1 MTDLTDKEQP
11 EPVSPDPVYVQ
22 EQKVLA
28 SLPTALVWVATNQR
42 ILWCNRQFRD
52 LCDTDKLINEKFYIP
67 LGRPELRGPDFCPF
81 DTIRRTHKP
90 SFTVLCQQKA
100 GRFLNMTITP
110 VLDDKSSILN
120 FVVELRDVTDQY
132 QEEVFS
138 IKLRE
143 AGKELADMSHNDIT
157 KLSSVERANI
167 LRAKITH
174 YAKEILKYDTIEV
187 RLLSQR
193 EPGRLEPLLAIGM
206 GEAAIKRR
214 LYAKQE
220 GNGITG
226 WVAYHGKSY
235 LMEDPMEDIFYI
247 EGIPGAQS
255 SITVPLLYHDKVIGT
270 FNVESKQ
277 RHAFT
282 VSDLK
287 RLEIYAADV
296 AYAVHTLDLISFEEK
311 DIAFRSI
318 ETLYCDIYTPL
329 NLTLGECTMLQQKM
343 LEYGEIKQE
352 PTVDNLKETIVEM
365 REKIDESLRTIQNN
379 ARKIQDVFQ
388 KHVANITPELPRQE
402 SEIDCGAYEIL
413 RNKRILMID
422 ADESLGPHLSRLL
435 FYYGCTVETVGDGNN
450 ALKTIETTR
459 YDAFICNVKIPDMS
473 AYTFYEQVCE
483 ILQLKFVPFIFM
495 TGYGHDGGHVMTRAK
510 TAGVKGYIFKPFKLP
525 QLLSNL
531 KMVISTAESENQ

>member
-1 MTDLTDKEQP
+1 MIDSLPPKISEHAHI
-11 EPVSPDPVYVQ
+11 Q
-22 EQKVLA
+22 EQKVLENI
-28 SLPTALVWVATNQR
+28 PTAIVWVGTDQK
-42 ILWCNRQFRD
+42 ILWYNPQFRD
-52 LCDTDKLINEKFYIP
+52 LCDTDNLIDNRFYIP

-90 SFTVLCQQKA
+90 SFTVLCQKKS
-100 GRFLNMTITP
+100 GRFLNMNTKPI
-110 VLDDKSSILN
+110 LDNNNNIVN

-132 QEEVFS
+132 QEEVFK

-143 AGKELADMSHNDIT
+143 AGKELADVTQNDVA
-157 KLSSVERANI
+157 KLSAIERINI
-167 LRAKITH
+167 LRAKITR
-174 YAKEILKYDTIEV
+174 YTKEILKYDTIEI

-193 EPGRLEPLLAIGM
+193 EPGILEPLLAMGM
-206 GEAAIKRR
+206 TETAVKRR
-214 LYAKQE
+214 LYARQE

-235 LMEDPMEDIFYI
+235 LMEDPTEDIFYI

-255 SITVPLLYHDKVIGT
+255 SITVPLLYHGKVIGT

-277 RHAFT
+277 RNAFNE
-282 VSDLK
+282 SDMR

-296 AYAVHTLDLISFEEK
+296 AYAIHTLELISFEEK

-318 ETLYCDIYTPL
+318 ETLYCDIYAPL
-329 NLTLGECTMLQQKM
+329 NLTLGECAMLQQIL
-343 LEYGEIKQE
+343 LENSVIDSS
-352 PTVDNLKETIVEM
+352 PTVDELQAIVQNL
-365 REKIDESLRTIQNN
+365 REKIEYGLQTIQKNTRN
-379 ARKIQDVFQ
+379 IQSVFQ
-388 KHVANITPELPRQE
+388 KHVATITPELPREE
-402 SEIDCGAYEIL
+402 SEIDCNAYEIL

-435 FYYGCTVETVGDGNN
+435 FYYGCTVEAVADGGN
-450 ALKTIETTR
+450 ALKMLETTR

-473 AYTFYEQVCE
+473 AYTFYEMVCQA
-483 ILQLKFVPFIFM
+483 LQLKFVPFIYM

-531 KMVISTAESENQ
+531 KLVINAAEELNKE